1 MGYLSR
7 KSLVLTAKCRQI
19 VVYCLMPLLMCAFLC
34 IRALRIGLRKA
45 MIGYMHQAPGLC
57 QGQGL
62 VVCGVACCRMLC
74 CIMRLAA
81 QRRSDRKVFD
91 CCQCQ
96 YPCGGSSFLG
106 GFGCLCFFFFGG
118 FGGLWLTCLGC
129 GPCGGRVVTHDVVP
143 KPMNSAIVAII
154 IVFLMVKVFVS

>member
-1 MGYLSR
+1 MPANRCLVPYAFIDVCF
-7 KSLVLTAKCRQI
+7 SLHPRSSHRFAEGDDWLYASS
-19 VVYCLMPLLMCAFLC
+19 
-34 IRALRIGLRKA
+34 
-45 MIGYMHQAPGLC
+45 PGLC

-62 VVCGVACCRMLC
+62 VVCGVPCCRMLC

-81 QRRSDRKVFD
+81 QRRSGRRVFD